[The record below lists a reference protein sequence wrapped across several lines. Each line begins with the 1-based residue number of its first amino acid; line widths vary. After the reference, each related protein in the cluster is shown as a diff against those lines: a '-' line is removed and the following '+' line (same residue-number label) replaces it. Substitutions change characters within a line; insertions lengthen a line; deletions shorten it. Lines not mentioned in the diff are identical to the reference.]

1 MKKFLRFVVAL
12 GISALALPLTSIA
25 SASAASPPQCIV
37 SLSPTATETLYAIGA
52 GSQVQAVDQDSN
64 YPAQAKRLAAVHAIN
79 PLSPSVEALLGICKV
94 TPTHPSTKPDLVV
107 IAYNANSIQQDLTAQ
122 GVKVVMQTA
131 PTSAAGAFAQIRQLG
146 QLTGHVNLANALAA
160 SMQRTI
166 KADIASIPAHPSK
179 KITVFYEIS
188 ANPYYSLTSQTFV
201 GSLMKSLGLVNIA
214 DADSTTADAGY
225 PQLNPEYIVSSN
237 PKLIFLAGDA
247 SVKSVAARPGFAQV
261 DAVLNHNVV
270 ALSGDISSRWGP
282 RFSVLMNEITSAV
295 KHVLNEKNLWTH

>member
-12 GISALALPLTSIA
+12 SISALALPLTSIA

-107 IAYNANSIQQDLTAQ
+107 ISYNANSIQQDLTAQ

-131 PTSAAGAFAQIRQLG
+131 PTSIAGALTQIRQLG
-146 QLTGHVNLANALAA
+146 QLTGHVDLANALAT
-160 SMQRTI
+160 SMRRSINT
-166 KADIASIPAHPSK
+166 AIASVAPHPTK
-179 KITVFYEIS
+179 KVTVFYEIE

-201 GSLMKSLGLVNIA
+201 GTLLKSVGMVNIA
-214 DADSTTADAGY
+214 DADATTADAGY
-225 PQLNPEYIVSSN
+225 PQLNAEYIVSSN

-247 SVKSVAARPGFAQV
+247 SVKSVAKRPGFAKV
-261 DAVLNHNVV
+261 SAVVNHNVIELNADV
-270 ALSGDISSRWGP
+270 ASRWGP
-282 RFSVLMNEITSAV
+282 RLTVLMNAIASAV
-295 KHVLNEKNLWTH
+295 KRVLNEKNLWTH

>member
-131 PTSAAGAFAQIRQLG
+131 PTSVAGALAQIRQLG
-146 QLTGHVNLANALAA
+146 QLTGHVNLANALAS

>member
-1 MKKFLRFVVAL
+1 MKKSLRFVVAL
-12 GISALALPLTSIA
+12 SISALALPLTSVA
-25 SASAASPPQCIV
+25 SASASSAPQCIV

-52 GSQVQAVDQDSN
+52 GPQVQAVDQDSN
-64 YPAQAKRLAAVHAIN
+64 YPANAKRLAAVHAID

-94 TPTHPSTKPDLVV
+94 TATHPSTKPDLVV

-131 PTSAAGAFAQIRQLG
+131 PTSVAGALAQIKQLG
-146 QLTGHVNLANALAA
+146 ELTGHVDLANALAA
-160 SMQRTI
+160 SMQRSI
-166 KADIASIPAHPSK
+166 KANIASIPAHPSK

-225 PQLNPEYIVSSN
+225 PQLNPEYIASSN

-247 SVKSVAARPGFAQV
+247 SVASVAARPGFAQV
-261 DAVLNHNVV
+261 NAVRNHNVV
-270 ALSGDISSRWGP
+270 ELSADISSRWGP
-282 RFSVLMNEITSAV
+282 RLSVLMSEITSAV
-295 KHVLNEKNLWTH
+295 KRVLNEKNLWTH